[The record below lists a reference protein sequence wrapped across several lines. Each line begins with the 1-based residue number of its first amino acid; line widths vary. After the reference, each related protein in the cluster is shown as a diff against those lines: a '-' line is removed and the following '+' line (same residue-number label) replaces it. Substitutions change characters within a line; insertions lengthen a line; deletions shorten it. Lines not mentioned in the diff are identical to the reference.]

1 MLRIWSRLLLVG
13 ALIAGIAAAARADAV
28 SQISDA
34 QLRKVIAMLDE
45 RGKEIPLD
53 QPVTDA
59 LGLTKGGAKI
69 SPRQI
74 ALQDDEGLVH
84 AFIRLDKGAGYL
96 LGRVA
101 EAGVLV
107 IHVSA
112 DWRLKGA
119 ILKAPGGTATAAL
132 PGPDAQ
138 KRLEEE
144 LRHWAKIADEL

>member
-1 MLRIWSRLLLVG
+1 M
-13 ALIAGIAAAARADAV
+13 
-28 SQISDA
+28 
-34 QLRKVIAMLDE
+34 RKVMAMLDE

-53 QPVTDA
+53 QAVTDA
-59 LGLTKGGAKI
+59 LGLTKGDAKI

-74 ALQDDEGLVH
+74 AVQDDDGLIH
-84 AFIRLDKGAGYL
+84 AFIRLDKGGGYL

-107 IHVSA
+107 IRVSA

-119 ILKAPGGTATAAL
+119 ILKQPGGKTTLTLAGA
-132 PGPDAQ
+132 DAQ
-138 KRLEEE
+138 QRLDEE